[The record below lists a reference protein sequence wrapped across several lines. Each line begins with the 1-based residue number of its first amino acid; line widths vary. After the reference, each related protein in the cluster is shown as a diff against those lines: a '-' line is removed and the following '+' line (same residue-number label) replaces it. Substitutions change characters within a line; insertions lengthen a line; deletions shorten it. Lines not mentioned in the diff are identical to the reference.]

1 MNLVMDEVEIMK
13 TICEGLLGFF
23 FFIEDSNTLL

>member
-1 MNLVMDEVEIMK
+1 MNLLMDEVANMK

-23 FFIEDSNTLL
+23 FFIEGTNTFL